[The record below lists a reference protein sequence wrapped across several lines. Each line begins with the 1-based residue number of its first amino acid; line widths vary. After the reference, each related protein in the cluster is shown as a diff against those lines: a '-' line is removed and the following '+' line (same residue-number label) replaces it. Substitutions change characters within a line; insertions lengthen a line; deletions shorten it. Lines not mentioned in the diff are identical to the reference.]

1 MSSYSIT
8 LGVTYDWNSTG
19 VIQFRNESRHKAW
32 KLIGTGLGIL
42 TGIAIV
48 AGSKDRKGDF
58 ASPFAVPLA
67 TAMGGMLVG
76 HLLTAA
82 KVTIPYNGKSSKE

>member
-1 MSSYSIT
+1 M
-8 LGVTYDWNSTG
+8 
-19 VIQFRNESRHKAW
+19 
-32 KLIGTGLGIL
+32 LIGTGLGIL

-76 HLLTAA
+76 HLFTTA
-82 KVTIPYNGKSSKE
+82 KITIPLHGKSSREKAEIFRQKLAENKRKP